1 MNRKD
6 ALAAGEKFFEI
17 TKACKHCGG
26 YRRSASNACCPCY
39 NRKYHNTLTG
49 RVAAL
54 LRDARKRAKNKG
66 QLFQLTKDFVYSA
79 VEKGVCAKTG
89 IPFALVSGMGRHPFG
104 PSVDKINPEF
114 PYSDYN
120 VQVVCNVYQ
129 LAKNEFTDEDVLTM
143 AKALVQNN
151 GYALIKKEAA

>member
-1 MNRKD
+1 MSRKD
-6 ALAAGEKFFEI
+6 ALAAGEKFFEVP
-17 TKACKHCGG
+17 KACNGCGG
-26 YRRSASNACCPCY
+26 HRRYVRNGQCPCGHHKH
-39 NRKYHNTLTG
+39 RNTPKSRAT
-49 RVAAL
+49 AL
-54 LRDARKRAKNKG
+54 LYAAKDRAEKKG

-89 IPFALVSGMGRHPFG
+89 IPFALVFGMGLRPFG
-104 PSVDKINPEF
+104 PSIDKINPEV

-120 VQVVCNVYQ
+120 AQVVCNVYQ
-129 LAKNEFTDEDVLTM
+129 FAKNKFTDEDVLTM